1 MKLIHDDINETWLWV
16 DEHNYD
22 EVLSPEFDEEAYALQ
37 WRGRV
42 AKENFYEWEQTQSE
56 LESLKN
62 GATVVIPASRE
73 HAEAMVKVGMFYLD
87 QYNGK
92 SYRA

>member
-1 MKLIHDDINETWLWV
+1 MKLIHDEYSDTWYWINPEFP
-16 DEHNYD
+16 DD
-22 EVLSPEFDEEAYALQ
+22 PMSPEFDEETYALQ

-42 AKENFYEWEQTQSE
+42 AKENFIDWEQTQQE
-56 LESLKN
+56 LDSLKS
-62 GATVVIPASRE
+62 GATVLIPVSQE
-73 HAEAMVKVGMFYLD
+73 HAEAMVKTGMFYLD